1 MRTLFMQT
9 YIYSFLLI
17 NLKIKKAFFSELSC
31 FKYLLLFFIT
41 IYIGIILFKL
51 VDYFLLKAF
60 DSIEK
65 SSEQKLNPNL
75 VT

>member
-17 NLKIKKAFFSELSC
+17 NLRIKEAFFSELSC

-51 VDYFLLKAF
+51 VNYFFAKGF
-60 DSIEK
+60 
-65 SSEQKLNPNL
+65 
-75 VT
+75 